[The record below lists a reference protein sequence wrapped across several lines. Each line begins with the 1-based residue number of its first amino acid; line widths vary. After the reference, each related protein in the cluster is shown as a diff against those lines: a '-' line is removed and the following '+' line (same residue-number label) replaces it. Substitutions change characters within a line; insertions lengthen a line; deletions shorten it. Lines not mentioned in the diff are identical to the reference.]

1 MMNNAIKLLINSA
14 IILLL
19 PICLLQG
26 FQLESTNRF
35 SINAMLPLDEPAEGS
50 MAQFDW
56 LLTVNGKIIQ
66 AKLMNLDVEA
76 MHSFHLSSIW
86 QQGDND
92 QDMTNSLYRY
102 WLRASTAQTELRIG
116 LQRINF
122 GSARLIRPLQWFDK
136 LDPLDLLEHT
146 EGAKAGLAKA
156 YFPDNSTLWLW
167 AILSDGKPKGNEDV
181 ATTKGKLDNG
191 LRYEFPLWSAETG
204 LSLNHR
210 PIFSPDSAKKT
221 TESRL
226 GLDIRYDTFAG
237 LWLESSA
244 NYAPELDSRWS
255 LQSVI
260 GADYTFGLGNGLYVL
275 AESGIK
281 HSSDELSSLHSTELT
296 SSAMMNYPLGLL
308 DTIHYLA
315 SANWDT
321 HLQTHALVL
330 RRSYDKLAIE
340 LRASYQNNSDS
351 GKDKTFLGALISY
364 TI

>member
-1 MMNNAIKLLINSA
+1 MKSVFAVLLIF
-14 IILLL
+14 LLL
-19 PICLLQG
+19 PFSLLQG
-26 FQLESTNRF
+26 FELDSTNRF
-35 SINAMLPLDEPAEGS
+35 SVNAMLHLDEPSEGS
-50 MAQFDW
+50 NAQFDW
-56 LLTVNGKIIQ
+56 LLTVN
-66 AKLMNLDVEA
+66 AKLMQSKVLNLDAEA
-76 MHSFHLSSIW
+76 VHSAQLSSVW
-86 QQGDND
+86 QQDDSD
-92 QDMTNSLYRY
+92 QDLQNDLYRY
-102 WLRASTAQTELRIG
+102 WLRASTARTELRVG

-136 LDPLDLLEHT
+136 LDPLDLLEQT
-146 EGAKAGLAKA
+146 EGAKAGLAKI
-156 YFPDNSTLWLW
+156 YFPNNSTLWLW
-167 AILSDGKPKGNEDV
+167 AILSDGKPKGNEWIS
-181 ATTKGKLDNG
+181 TTKDKFDYG
-191 LRYEFPLWSAETG
+191 LRYEFPLLSTETG

-226 GLDIRYDTFAG
+226 ALDIRYDTFAG

-244 NYAPELDSRWS
+244 NYAPELETKWS
-255 LQSVI
+255 LQSVL

-281 HSSDELSSLHSTELT
+281 HSSDEISSLHSTELS

-315 SANWDT
+315 FANWDT
-321 HLQTHALVL
+321 HLQTHSLVL
-330 RRSYDKLAIE
+330 RRSYDRLAIE

-351 GKDKTFLGALISY
+351 GEDRKFLGALISY

>member
-1 MMNNAIKLLINSA
+1 MNNTIKLLISSA

-19 PICLLQG
+19 PFSLLQG
-26 FQLESTNRF
+26 IQLDSTNRF
-35 SINAMLPLDEPAEGS
+35 SINAMLPLDEPSDGS
-50 MAQFDW
+50 SAQFDW
-56 LLTVNGKIIQ
+56 LLSVNANFWQSKV
-66 AKLMNLDVEA
+66 LRLDAEA
-76 MHSFHLSSIW
+76 VHSSRLSSVW
-86 QQGDND
+86 QQDGND
-92 QDMTNSLYRY
+92 QDLHNDLYRY
-102 WLRASTAQTELRIG
+102 WLRASTAHTEFRLG

-136 LDPLDLLEHT
+136 LDPLDLLEQT

-156 YFPDNSTLWLW
+156 YFPNNSTLWLW
-167 AILSDGKPKGNEDV
+167 AILSDGKPKGNELI
-181 ATTKGKLDNG
+181 ATTKDKLDYG

-210 PIFSPDSAKKT
+210 PIFSPDSAQKA

-244 NYAPELDSRWS
+244 NYAPELETKWS

-260 GADYTFGLGNGLYVL
+260 GADYTLGLGNGLYVL

-281 HSSDELSSLHSTELT
+281 HSSDELSSLHITEL
-296 SSAMMNYPLGLL
+296 SSSVMVNYPLGLL

-315 SANWDT
+315 FANWDT

-351 GKDKTFLGALISY
+351 GKDKQFLGALISY

>member
-1 MMNNAIKLLINSA
+1 MNNTIKLLISSA

-19 PICLLQG
+19 PLSLLHG
-26 FQLESTNRF
+26 FELDSTNRF
-35 SINAMLPLDEPAEGS
+35 SINAMLPLDEPSEGS
-50 MAQFDW
+50 SAQFDW
-56 LLTVNGKIIQ
+56 LLTVNANILQSKV
-66 AKLMNLDVEA
+66 MNLDAEA
-76 MHSFHLSSIW
+76 VHSAQLSSVW
-86 QQGDND
+86 QQDDSD
-92 QDMTNSLYRY
+92 QDLQNDLYRY
-102 WLRASTAQTELRIG
+102 WLRASTAHTELRLG

-136 LDPLDLLEHT
+136 LSPLDLLEQT

-156 YFPDNSTLWLW
+156 YFPNNSTLWLW
-167 AILSDGKPKGNEDV
+167 AILSDGKPKGNELI
-181 ATTKGKLDNG
+181 ATTKDKLDYG
-191 LRYEFPLWSAETG
+191 LRYEFPLLSTETG

-210 PIFSPDSAKKT
+210 PISSPSTVKKT

-226 GLDIRYDTFAG
+226 ALDIRYDTFAG

-244 NYAPELDSRWS
+244 NYAPKLETKWS
-255 LQSVI
+255 LQSVL
-260 GADYTFGLGNGLYVL
+260 GADYTFGLGNGLYLL
-275 AESGIK
+275 AEAGIK
-281 HSSDELSSLHSTELT
+281 HSSDDLSTLRSRELSSSV
-296 SSAMMNYPLGLL
+296 MMNYPLGLL

-315 SANWDT
+315 FANWDN

-351 GKDKTFLGALISY
+351 GKDKKTLGAVMSY